1 MYKNSLVDVDILVT
15 LYHDQQDRVTGDDLN
30 QYISNGTNFQE
41 TINMGAIFELDGNY
55 YKVLE

>member
-1 MYKNSLVDVDILVT
+1 MT

-30 QYISNGTNFQE
+30 QHISNGTNFQE
-41 TINMGAIFELDGNY
+41 TINMGAIFEFDRNY